1 MTPMTRLIVALL
13 CVLLSAP
20 APAKEKRERDQGEP
34 LRESVR
40 KVERETGGEVLRA
53 ERVPQAGRSVNRIK
67 VITPEGRVRVY
78 REDARNNRREEPAP
92 RSDRD
97 DRDDRRH
104 D

>member
-1 MTPMTRLIVALL
+1 MSSMTRLTIALI

-20 APAKEKRERDQGEP
+20 TLAKDKRDRDRDQP

-53 ERVPQAGRSVNRIK
+53 ERVPQAGRPVNRIK

-78 REDARNNRREEPAP
+78 REDARNNRREEP
-92 RSDRD
+92 RSRDNDRD
-97 DRDDRRH
+97 RQD
-104 D
+104 

>member
-1 MTPMTRLIVALL
+1 MTPMPRLTIALI

-20 APAKEKRERDQGEP
+20 APAKEKRERDRDEP

-53 ERVPQAGRSVNRIK
+53 ERVPQAGHSVNRIK

-78 REDARNNRREEPAP
+78 REDARNGR
-92 RSDRD
+92 RD
-97 DRDDRRH
+97 DAERRDPPRDQRDQH

>member
-1 MTPMTRLIVALL
+1 MSPMTRLTIALI

-20 APAKEKRERDQGEP
+20 APAKDKRDRDRDEP

-53 ERVPQAGRSVNRIK
+53 ERVPQAGRPVNRIK

-78 REDARNNRREEPAP
+78 REDARNNRREEPA
-92 RSDRD
+92 SRD
-97 DRDDRRH
+97 ENRDSQD
-104 D
+104 